1 MILKQTIRNPGEKM
15 ADFSHLNVFRTLEQ
29 GKPVR
34 VCAFGAS
41 NTQRRLPGMH
51 WFDYVELGF
60 KQKYGG
66 GSGQFL
72 NAGIGGNT
80 TRDLLERFDRDVAP
94 FRPELTLVT
103 IGGNDINPTFSI
115 SCEEFKANLADIYD
129 SLSSIGSQVIFQTY
143 YACDLVQLD
152 EERRTKLVKLM
163 QIVRETASELGA
175 ELNDNDTRWVPLRE
189 NRHDLYSLLMK
200 DAMHV
205 NELGNR
211 VIGMDLMRRFG
222 ILAEENAGVFA
233 DGLFIQ
239 AFLDTLEKK

>member
-1 MILKQTIRNPGEKM
+1 MS
-15 ADFSHLNVFRTLEQ
+15 DFSHLNIFRSLEQ
-29 GKPVR
+29 GNPIR

-66 GSGQFL
+66 GAGQFL

-80 TRDLLERFDRDVAP
+80 TRHLLERFDRDVAP

-115 SCEEFKANLADIYD
+115 SCEEFKSNLRDIYD
-129 SLSSIGSQVIFQTY
+129 CLTGVGSQVIFQTY

-152 EERRTKLVKLM
+152 EERRSKMVQLM
-163 QIVRETASELGA
+163 QIVRETAPELGA
-175 ELNDNDTRWVPLRE
+175 DLNDNDLRWIPLRE
-189 NRHDLYSLLMK
+189 NHHDLYSLLMK

-211 VIGMDLMRRFG
+211 VIGLDLMRRFG
-222 ILAEENAGVFA
+222 IVSKEDSAVFA
-233 DGLFIQ
+233 DGCFVQ
-239 AFLDTLEKK
+239 VFLDTLEKK

>member
-1 MILKQTIRNPGEKM
+1 MS
-15 ADFSHLNVFRTLEQ
+15 DFSHLNIFRNLEK
-29 GKPVR
+29 GNPVR

-66 GSGQFL
+66 GAGQFL

-80 TRDLLERFDRDVAP
+80 TRDLLGRFERDVAP

-103 IGGNDINPTFSI
+103 IGGNDINPAFSI
-115 SCEEFKANLADIYD
+115 SCEEFKSNLGKIHKC
-129 SLSSIGSQVIFQTY
+129 LNGVGSQVIFQTY

-152 EERRTKLVKLM
+152 EERRDKMVKLM
-163 QIVRETASELGA
+163 QIVRETAPELGA
-175 ELNDNDTRWVPLRE
+175 ELNDNDRRWIPLRE
-189 NRHDLYSLLMK
+189 KRHDLYSLLME

-211 VIGMDLMRRFG
+211 VIGLDLMRRFG
-222 ILAEENAGVFA
+222 IVSKEDAGIFA
-233 DGLFIQ
+233 DGHFVQ
-239 AFLDTLEKK
+239 ALLDTLEKE